1 MTPAPRPAI
10 PLLKLLLLAALAVL
24 VHGYHLGADDAAIY
38 VPAIKKVADPSLYP
52 FGAEFFLSHAHLSF
66 FADLVGDSARLT
78 RLPIDFVIFVWHAA
92 SVFLLLL
99 AAGRLAGACF
109 RDQAAR
115 WGGVIL
121 LAALLSV
128 PVAGTALAIMDPYL
142 TARSLSTPASLF
154 AIACYLSNRRK
165 EALAWLLFTALM
177 HPQMSVYA
185 AALLGCLAL
194 TRRLS
199 RATDSAPAFGL
210 AGIPFLF
217 PFEAAHGPAR
227 EVLYSRTYFFL
238 FRWEWYEWIGVF
250 APLGLL
256 WWISS
261 ITPRGSTPAF
271 RTLARALVPFGLLF
285 TAAGVVVSIPAWL
298 ENYTRL
304 QPMRAFHLV
313 YVVFFVLIGGLV
325 QEYILRRNLWR
336 WLGLFLPLAAG
347 MWFLQRSS
355 FPASPHVEW
364 PGVRS
369 DNPWASA
376 FLWIRGHTPK
386 DAAFEPLVRLS
397 RDSGFKRFIY
407 ASSSSVYGIKEVEN
421 VTEELPLEPLTD
433 YSKYKALCE
442 EILRGYQSPEFT
454 TVTVRPATVC
464 GYSPRLRLDLT
475 VNILT
480 SHAYHRGKITVF
492 GGSQRRPNIHIAD
505 ITDLYVD
512 LLSRPEAAVAGQ
524 VWNAGYENHTV
535 MEIAEIVRKV
545 VGERVEIVT
554 QPTDDLRSYHISSKK
569 IERDLGFVPKHTI
582 EDAVRDLVSA
592 FDAGLVPNAMDDM
605 HYYNIKMMQAT
616 NLT

>member
-99 AAGRLAGACF
+99 AAWRLAGACF

-194 TRRLS
+194 TRHLG

-210 AGIPFLF
+210 AGVPFLF

-347 MWFLQRSS
+347 MWFLGWSTY
-355 FPASPHVEW
+355 PASPHVEW

-369 DNPWASA
+369 DNAWASA
-376 FLWIRGHTPK
+376 FRWIREHTPK
-386 DAAFEPLVRLS
+386 DAVFALDPNYMLLPGEDMHGFRAVAERSMLADLVK
-397 RDSGFKRFIY
+397 DSGAVSLFPQLADEWRRQTQA
-407 ASSSSVYGIKEVEN
+407 ASGWEKFQ
-421 VTEELPLEPLTD
+421 LTD
-433 YSKYKALCE
+433 FRKLAAQY
-442 EILRGYQSPEFT
+442 P
-454 TVTVRPATVC
+454 VTW
-464 GYSPRLRLDLT
+464 
-475 VNILT
+475 ILT
-480 SHAYHRGKITVF
+480 TSPGPSGAICPYR
-492 GGSQRRPNIHIAD
+492 N
-505 ITDLYVD
+505 
-512 LLSRPEAAVAGQ
+512 
-524 VWNAGYENHTV
+524 
-535 MEIAEIVRKV
+535 
-545 VGERVEIVT
+545 
-554 QPTDDLRSYHISSKK
+554 
-569 IERDLGFVPKHTI
+569 RDLAVCQI
-582 EDAVRDLVSA
+582 EAR
-592 FDAGLVPNAMDDM
+592 
-605 HYYNIKMMQAT
+605 
-616 NLT
+616 